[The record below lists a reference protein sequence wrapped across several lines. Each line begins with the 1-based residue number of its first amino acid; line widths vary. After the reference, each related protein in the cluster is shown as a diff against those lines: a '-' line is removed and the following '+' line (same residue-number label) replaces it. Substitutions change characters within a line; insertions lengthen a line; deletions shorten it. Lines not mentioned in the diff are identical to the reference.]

1 MDDCPTGCGR
11 THRDGHLM
19 CGPCWSLVPKHLQR
33 DVLRTWQKWRR
44 DFGDTD
50 AFTEYLAARD
60 AAITFL
66 TGQEA

>member
-1 MDDCPTGCGR
+1 MAECPTGCGR

-19 CGPCWSLVPKHLQR
+19 CGPCWSLVPKALQR
-33 DVLRTWQKWRR
+33 DVLRTWAKWRR

-50 AFTEYLAARD
+50 AFNDYLAARD
-60 AAITFL
+60 AAITSI